1 MTAKTAK
8 KETKVPEKVS
18 EMDTLMNQSPKL
30 PRPGD
35 IVTGKVLEVGK
46 NSVFI
51 DLGNAGTGVLLGREI
66 KENKVMI
73 KALKPGQEIS
83 AMVIEVE
90 NDNGQIE
97 LSLQAA
103 TQEKAWDTLRDLLRK
118 QETIPVKVVAA
129 NRGGLMIELKGVSG
143 FLPVSQLAYE
153 HYPRVENGD
162 KTMILQ
168 ELNKFVNKEMP
179 VRVIDADPSQQKLIV
194 SEKATQ
200 EGKIKQAL
208 TQFKVG
214 DLVAGTISGVVD
226 FGAFVKF
233 SLPGSPAKSEAITKQ
248 ETMEGLIHISEIDW
262 QLIEDP
268 RQILHVGEK
277 VTAKIIGLDND
288 RLSLSLK
295 ALKQDPWQE
304 IAAKYQIGQIVTG
317 EVTKINPFGAFVK
330 LDKDIHGLAHVSD
343 FKSIETM
350 NEEIKSGQPYS
361 FKILSI
367 EPQSHKM
374 ALSLVRPESTS
385 PSQPEAIAEAIATET
400 PETDSSKTE

>member
-8 KETKVPEKVS
+8 QETKTS
-18 EMDTLMNQSPKL
+18 AMAGLLNQTSKSL
-30 PRPGD
+30 RLGD
-35 IVTGKVLEVGK
+35 IATGKVLEVGK

-51 DLGNAGTGVLLGREI
+51 DLGSAGTGVLLGREI
-66 KENKVMI
+66 KENKALI

-83 AMVIEVE
+83 AMVIETE
-90 NDNGQIE
+90 NNNGQIE

-103 TQEKAWDTLRDLLRK
+103 TQEKAWDTLRDLLHK
-118 QETIPVKVVAA
+118 QETVTVKVVAA

-162 KTMILQ
+162 KNMILQ
-168 ELNKFVNKEMP
+168 ELNKFVNKELP

-200 EGKIKQAL
+200 EGKIKEAL

-214 DLVAGTISGVVD
+214 DLVEGVISGVVD

-233 SLPGSPAKSEAITKQ
+233 SLPDSPDKGESKTASQ
-248 ETMEGLIHISEIDW
+248 EKTMEGLIHISEIDW

-268 RQILHVGEK
+268 RQILHVGDK

-304 IAAKYQIGQIVTG
+304 IAAKYQVGQDVTG

-343 FKSIETM
+343 FKSIDAM
-350 NEEIKSGQPYS
+350 NEEIKTGQQYS

-367 EPQSHKM
+367 EASAHKM
-374 ALSLVRPESTS
+374 ALSLVRPETAAQPASAPEDDS
-385 PSQPEAIAEAIATET
+385 P
-400 PETDSSKTE
+400 KTE

>member
-1 MTAKTAK
+1 MTAKQD
-8 KETKVPEKVS
+8 TKIS
-18 EMDTLMNQSPKL
+18 AMAGLLNQNSKSL
-30 PRPGD
+30 RLGD
-35 IVTGKVLEVGK
+35 IATGKVLEVGK

-51 DLGNAGTGVLLGREI
+51 DLGSAGTGVLLGREI
-66 KENKVMI
+66 KENKALI

-83 AMVIEVE
+83 AMVIETE
-90 NDNGQIE
+90 NNNGQIE

-103 TQEKAWDTLRDLLRK
+103 TQEKAWDTLRDLLHK
-118 QETIPVKVVAA
+118 QETVAVKIVAA

-162 KTMILQ
+162 KNMILQ
-168 ELNKFVNKEMP
+168 ELNKFVNKELP

-200 EGKIKQAL
+200 EGKIKEAL

-214 DLVAGTISGVVD
+214 DLVEGVISGVVD

-233 SLPGSPAKSEAITKQ
+233 SLPGSPAKGEDETTSQ
-248 ETMEGLIHISEIDW
+248 EKTMEGLIHISEIDW

-268 RQILHVGEK
+268 RQILHVGDK

-304 IAAKYQIGQIVTG
+304 IAAKYQAGQVVTG

-343 FKSIETM
+343 FKSIDAM
-350 NEEIKSGQPYS
+350 NEEIKTGQS
-361 FKILSI
+361 HQFKILSI
-367 EPQSHKM
+367 EASAHKM
-374 ALSLVRPESTS
+374 ALSLVRPGSV
-385 PSQPEAIAEAIATET
+385 SQPEAVAESTTTE
-400 PETDSSKTE
+400 ESTDKTQ